1 MRVVGREVAFETEGD
16 RIYRRGT
23 LRMAAMLMAV
33 MAGASRE
40 EGAYLPKTGSS
51 SSDRWKVS
59 SYELG
64 SPPGA
69 CGQRVVPP
77 IIVPPMIV
85 SILPLA
91 RGVV

>member
-1 MRVVGREVAFETEGD
+1 M
-16 RIYRRGT
+16 
-23 LRMAAMLMAV
+23 MAAMLMAV

-91 RGVV
+91 VELFERSTGPCAVKRLV